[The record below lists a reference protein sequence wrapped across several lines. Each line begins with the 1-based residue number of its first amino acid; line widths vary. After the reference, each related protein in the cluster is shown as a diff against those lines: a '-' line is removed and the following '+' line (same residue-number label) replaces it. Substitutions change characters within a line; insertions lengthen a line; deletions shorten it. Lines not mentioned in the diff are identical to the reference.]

1 MALLDRIFGKKQK
14 SLSELNRQEIRKE
27 EILTEKQRDRLFK
40 KVEQIAVDKKK
51 LFEQGAAQ
59 KSPELRKALAQQ
71 FQMKTQEQLM
81 VARELNL
88 RTKELMTL
96 GRLRMVKENSDKGKA
111 LGRLNV
117 TDKDVARI
125 NQWIEDDSINE
136 EMYQERLDQILD
148 VGAES
153 DKRSIAGIQLKDAGS
168 EIMDLWSEMDRGA
181 VKQDDALE
189 QAERAVRKQA
199 APPEV

>member
-14 SLSELNRQEIRKE
+14 SLSELNRTEIRKE

-51 LFEQGAAQ
+51 LFEQGASQ

-96 GRLRMVKENSDKGKA
+96 GRLRMVKENSEKGKA

-148 VGAES
+148 LGAES
-153 DKRSIAGIQLKDAGS
+153 DKRAIAGMQLKDAGS
-168 EIMDLWSEMDRGA
+168 EIMDLWNEMDRGSM
-181 VKQDDALE
+181 KQDEALE

>member
-14 SLSELNRQEIRKE
+14 SLSELNRTEIRKE

-40 KVEQIAVDKKK
+40 KVEQIAIDKKK

-96 GRLRMVKENSDKGKA
+96 GRLRMVKENSEKGKA
-111 LGRLNV
+111 MGRLNV

-181 VKQDDALE
+181 VKQDEALE

-199 APPEV
+199 APPEQ

>member
-40 KVEQIAVDKKK
+40 KVEQIATDKKK

-81 VARELNL
+81 VSRELNL

-96 GRLRMVKENSDKGKA
+96 GRLRMVKENSEKGKA

-153 DKRSIAGIQLKDAGS
+153 DKRAIAGIQLKDAGS
-168 EIMDLWSEMDRGA
+168 EIMDLWNEMDRGGM
-181 VKQDDALE
+181 KQDEALE

-199 APPEV
+199 APPEQ